1 MSRTAIMG
9 VGSPDIVAADMI
21 ATSYGAG
28 TGGSGSCARPT
39 HIQTRESKWHRIDTH
54 SGRHFAPVRSGTQV
68 RELRIS
74 LAERRTTFAISGGEV
89 WRRLHAF
96 EVALGFTPW
105 IGPQAQVDWCAIS
118 STIAYVNFGT
128 P

>member
-1 MSRTAIMG
+1 MG

-39 HIQTRESKWHRIDTH
+39 HIQTRGSKWHRIDTH

-74 LAERRTTFAISGGEV
+74 LAELHTTVAISGCEV
-89 WRRLHAF
+89 RLGLHGRFAVDAGAILGIRSHALRKHL
-96 EVALGFTPW
+96 EGVTM
-105 IGPQAQVDWCAIS
+105 
-118 STIAYVNFGT
+118 
-128 P
+128 

>member
-74 LAERRTTFAISGGEV
+74 LAERRTTRSQSPGAKYG
-89 WRRLHAF
+89 
-96 EVALGFTPW
+96 VAFTPSRSPSALRP
-105 IGPQAQVDWCAIS
+105 GS
-118 STIAYVNFGT
+118 
-128 P
+128 

>member
-74 LAERRTTFAISGGEV
+74 LAELRTTFAISACEV

-105 IGPQAQVDWCAIS
+105 IGPCDGRKRKSIAAQLALQS
-118 STIAYVNFGT
+118 QM
-128 P
+128 